1 MSVDPR
7 NELTTIL
14 ALVAATEDDDVTPV
28 TIQIIYQGGPETY
41 REMFEDADIDAV
53 IALGRHSEVESG
65 DGRRIQ
71 DVPIRY
77 TATIPMFVS
86 AIDKTG
92 ITATKLLNKVRL
104 SITAQIEANAADAD
118 YTWTLTR
125 NDSQNQRMGG
135 YDPLW
140 QDRYTVTQ
148 RPLVS

>member
-14 ALVAATEDDDVTPV
+14 ALLAATEDDDVTAA

-41 REMFEDADIDAV
+41 REMFEDEGIDVV
-53 IALGRHSEVESG
+53 ISLGRHSESESG
-65 DGRRIQ
+65 DGKRIQ
-71 DVPIRY
+71 DIPLRY
-77 TATIPMFVS
+77 TATIPMYVS

-92 ITATKLLNKVRL
+92 VTATKLLNKARL

-118 YTWTLTR
+118 YTWTLQR
-125 NDSQNQRMGG
+125 DESQNQRMGG

>member
-1 MSVDPR
+1 MSADPR
-7 NELTTIL
+7 NLLAAIL
-14 ALVAATEDDDVTPV
+14 AGVAATEDDNVTAA

-41 REMFEDADIDAV
+41 REMFEDEGIDVV
-53 IALGRHSEVESG
+53 ISLGRHSESESG
-65 DGRRIQ
+65 DGKRIQ
-71 DVPIRY
+71 DIPLRY
-77 TATIPMFVS
+77 TATIPMYVS

-92 ITATKLLNKVRL
+92 VTATKLLNKARL

-118 YTWTLTR
+118 YTWTLQR
-125 NDSQNQRMGG
+125 DESQNQRMGG